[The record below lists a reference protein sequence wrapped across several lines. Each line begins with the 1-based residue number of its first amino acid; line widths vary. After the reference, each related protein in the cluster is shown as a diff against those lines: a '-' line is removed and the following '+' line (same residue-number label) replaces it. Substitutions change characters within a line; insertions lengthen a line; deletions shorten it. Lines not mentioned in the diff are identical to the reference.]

1 MAAAPKPAEHPPDLT
16 TTRAPFIEEARAHG
30 EIYIIEQPYELYST
44 ENQATW
50 GRLLDRM
57 HEPWARYANRR
68 FLEGMAKLQLSGA
81 RIPHLDEV
89 NRFLQPLTGFRARAV
104 SGYVP
109 SYVFFDCL
117 RRREFPTTI
126 TIRDGA
132 RLEYLPEPDIFH
144 DVAGHV
150 PMHTDQAFAAA
161 LVRFGDAA
169 AAAAKRAASVPDERE
184 RLRRLTSNIRAM
196 SRFFWFSV
204 EFGLMRHADD
214 QPGPLEGFPDPPAAT
229 SLGEAQLRQREDAE
243 GPIKVYGSGLLSSFG
258 EIAHAIDAPEVER
271 RPFDI
276 AEVVNQP
283 FEIDHYQP
291 LLYVVDS
298 FDHLFALVNEL
309 EAWMQAGKLD
319 AVAPGE
325 PAVSESDLASFL
337 RAH

>member
-1 MAAAPKPAEHPPDLT
+1 VAAAPKPAERPPDLT
-16 TTRAPFIEEARAHG
+16 TTKAPFIEEARAHG
-30 EIYIIEQPYELYST
+30 EIYIIEQPYELYSA

-50 GRLLDRM
+50 GRLLERM
-57 HEPWARYANRR
+57 HDPWARYANRR
-68 FLEGMAKLQLSGA
+68 FLEGMAKLQLSAA

-150 PMHTDQAFAAA
+150 PMHTDPAFAAA

-169 AAAAKRAASVPDERE
+169 AAAARRAAEIPDQRE

-204 EFGLMRHADD
+204 EFGLMRHA
-214 QPGPLEGFPDPPAAT
+214 PD
-229 SLGEAQLRQREDAE
+229 DAE
-243 GPIKVYGSGLLSSFG
+243 GALKVYGSGLLSSFG
-258 EIAHAIDAPEVER
+258 EIAHAIDAPDVER
-271 RPFDI
+271 RPFEI
-276 AEVVNQP
+276 GEVVNQP

-291 LLYVVDS
+291 LLYIVDS
-298 FDHLFALVNEL
+298 FDHLFALVSEL

-319 AVAPGE
+319 DVAGGE

-337 RAH
+337 RAS

>member
-1 MAAAPKPAEHPPDLT
+1 VAAPKTAEHPPGLT
-16 TTRAPFIEEARAHG
+16 TTKAPFIEEARAHG
-30 EIYIIEQPYELYST
+30 EIYIIEQPYELYSE

-50 GRLLDRM
+50 GRLLKRMQDR
-57 HEPWARYANRR
+57 WARYANRR
-68 FLEGMAKLQLSGA
+68 FLEGMTKLRLSA
-81 RIPHLDEV
+81 ERIPHLHEV

-126 TIRDGA
+126 TIRDGEH
-132 RLEYLPEPDIFH
+132 LEYLPEPDIFP

-150 PMHTDQAFAAA
+150 PMHTDPAFAAA

-169 AAAAKRAASVPDERE
+169 AAAAQRAAGVADQRE

-204 EFGLMRHADD
+204 EFGLMRHA
-214 QPGPLEGFPDPPAAT
+214 PG
-229 SLGEAQLRQREDAE
+229 DAE
-243 GPIKVYGSGLLSSFG
+243 GALKVYGSGLLSSFG
-258 EIAHAIDAPEVER
+258 EIANAIESPEVER

-291 LLYVVDS
+291 RLYIVDS
-298 FDHLFALVNEL
+298 FDHLYALVSEL
-309 EAWMQAGKLD
+309 EAWIQAGKLD
-319 AVAPGE
+319 DVTGGE

-337 RAH
+337 RADPAATLGG

>member
-1 MAAAPKPAEHPPDLT
+1 VAIAPKTAARPPDLT

-30 EIYIIEQPYELYST
+30 EIYIIDQPYELYSE

-50 GRLLDRM
+50 GRLLERM
-57 HEPWARYANRR
+57 HDPWARYANRR
-68 FLEGMAKLQLSGA
+68 FLEGMEKLQLSAA
-81 RIPHLDEV
+81 RIPHLDEI
-89 NRFLQPLTGFRARAV
+89 NRFMQPLTGFRARAV

-117 RRREFPTTI
+117 RRREFPTTV
-126 TIRDGA
+126 TIRDSE

-161 LVRFGDAA
+161 LVQFGACAA
-169 AAAAKRAASVPDERE
+169 AAARRAAAVPDARE

-204 EFGLMRHADD
+204 EFGLMRHGDGDGDGA
-214 QPGPLEGFPDPPAAT
+214 
-229 SLGEAQLRQREDAE
+229 
-243 GPIKVYGSGLLSSFG
+243 IKVYGSGLLSSFG
-258 EIAHAIDAPEVER
+258 EIAHAVDAPEVER
-271 RPFDI
+271 RAFEI
-276 AEVVNQP
+276 GEVVNQP

-291 LLYVVDS
+291 RLYIVDS
-298 FDHLFALVNEL
+298 FDHLFALVSEL

-319 AVAPGE
+319 DVALGE
-325 PAVSESDLASFL
+325 PSVTESDLASFL
-337 RAH
+337 AAV